1 MALRG
6 GLRAVGVAIALLV
19 VVPSGC
25 AMTSRDGASSSSG
38 AMTLSG
44 LPWLSGS
51 NDPRL
56 GEFRGRP
63 LDVMTTWVNDGTWR
77 GTEVVWVLQEGSLDD
92 FRGKL
97 SVAVPMLSNS
107 NDSLAACAAGA
118 YDSHFVALGNT
129 LRRHNRDDAFVR
141 LGWEANNDPASQAD
155 GYPAAWIRC
164 FRREVTALRSA
175 DPSVRIEWNMNKGG
189 RIAGHLLYPGDA
201 YVDVIGVDFFDMW
214 PVYDNADDWDLDY
227 YRTHDGGP
235 RGLGTWLAFAKA
247 HGKLLSVPEWGVNN
261 GGGDDGFDNPYYIQE
276 MFDFFK
282 VNARFIAYESYFNSQ
297 CPNFCLGAPG
307 RNPEA
312 SAKYRELW
320 AP

>member
-1 MALRG
+1 
-6 GLRAVGVAIALLV
+6 
-19 VVPSGC
+19 
-25 AMTSRDGASSSSG
+25 
-38 AMTLSG
+38 
-44 LPWLSGS
+44 
-51 NDPRL
+51 
-56 GEFRGRP
+56 
-63 LDVMTTWVNDGTWR
+63 
-77 GTEVVWVLQEGSLDD
+77 
-92 FRGKL
+92 
-97 SVAVPMLSNS
+97 
-107 NDSLAACAAGA
+107 
-118 YDSHFVALGNT
+118 
-129 LRRHNRDDAFVR
+129 
-141 LGWEANNDPASQAD
+141 
-155 GYPAAWIRC
+155 
-164 FRREVTALRSA
+164 
-175 DPSVRIEWNMNKGG
+175 
-189 RIAGHLLYPGDA
+189 
-201 YVDVIGVDFFDMW
+201 MW
-214 PVYDNADDWDLDY
+214 PVYNNADDWDLDY